1 MRARAGDPPRTMPQ
15 KILAGRAADPALRG
29 DLVQVKVDQ
38 VILTRAPARAYTEA
52 VAVGLKKSPLEVAIA
67 YDGTCIT
74 DAAWNASAAQGHHGA
89 VVPEMVAAGIQI
101 AKAGIGFPAPVHLER
116 FGSPARLALTDD
128 PRLAPLGGV
137 GMLVL
142 VVSPGQLGQALAQGS
157 VWLRP
162 PRSVQVLLSGFTRP
176 FVCAR
181 DVALELLRR
190 GIRDVVRRI
199 EEQHQAPVVLE
210 FSGASAKLLNVGERA
225 VLASVAPMLGASAG
239 IFLSDEKTETFLRDQ
254 RRSKAHRTL
263 FADQGA
269 PCDDAVTLDLG
280 TVDPLLIDENGV
292 VRPVRDLQ
300 GKPVHQAI
308 LGGDSG
314 TTLRD
319 LLAAAALLKSKRVPP
334 KLDFL
339 FAPPSRQAL
348 EVLAQDGSLADLVAT
363 GARVVEPD
371 RRVATGE
378 MYPVG
383 PGRSSIRTFDPEPL
397 APGFVSASAE
407 TLAYAVATGTIGDP
421 RAFKRPVRVTIPRVL
436 PTDDVLVTR
445 ERKAE
450 AAPKRDKPLAAPAP
464 IGWKGAETVPLSL
477 GLPADGAGPVAV
489 LVRNGDEARGVAG
502 RLAAL
507 GDRLRVVVGA
517 GIPSGVSSA
526 LAGAGVAVFATDVA
540 GVDALKTQP
549 TLAVPAPASWGEGFA
564 VTAGKGKVQLKWTAI
579 GPERQWVMTGTS
591 RPAARKLGS
600 QRGRH
605 PPRGGRA
612 EEKPRRDPHRVERRV
627 EPDVLRHHVH
637 DREEQGHAEERA
649 RVREQRFRER
659 HEAAERD
666 PEVEPE
672 ASAAHDHRVAGE
684 HQRPLGAL
692 MAVGGEHAP
701 EELFGPTPEQA
712 EERERADEH
721 QAAPKGEDRALP
733 ALHYLAMRSL
743 NMSCSVKNPKS
754 APKIVPMT
762 T

>member
-38 VILTRAPARAYTEA
+38 VILTRAPTRAYTEA
-52 VAVGLKKSPLEVAIA
+52 VAAGLKKSPLEVAIA
-67 YDGTCIT
+67 YDGACVT
-74 DAAWNASAAQGHHGA
+74 DAAWNSAAAAGHFAA
-89 VVPEMVAAGIQI
+89 VAPELLGAGIQI

-116 FGSPARLALTDD
+116 FGAPARLALTDD

-142 VVSPGQLGQALAQGS
+142 VVSPAQLGQALAQGS

-181 DVALELLRR
+181 DVALELFRR

-239 IFLSDEKTETFLRDQ
+239 IFLSDEKTESFLRDQ

-280 TVDPLLIDENGV
+280 TVDPLLIDEAGQ

-300 GKPVHQAI
+300 GKPIHQAI

-319 LLAAAALLKSKRVPP
+319 LLAAAALLKSKRVPT
-334 KLDFL
+334 KVDFL

-371 RRVATGE
+371 HRVATGE

-383 PGRSSIRTFDPEPL
+383 AGRSSLRTFDPEPL
-397 APGFVSASAE
+397 SPGFISASAE
-407 TLAYAVATGTIGDP
+407 TLAFAVATGAIGDP

-436 PTDDVLVTR
+436 PTDDVLVAR

-450 AAPKRDKPLAAPAP
+450 GAPKRDKPLAAPAP
-464 IGWKGAETVPLSL
+464 VGWKGSETLPISVA
-477 GLPADGAGPVAV
+477 LPAGGAQAVAV
-489 LVRNGDEARGVAG
+489 VARTADEALGVLG
-502 RLAAL
+502 RVASLE
-507 GDRLRVVVGA
+507 GRLRVLVGTN
-517 GIPSGVSSA
+517 IPMGVSSA
-526 LAGAGVAVFATDVA
+526 LAGAGVAVFAADAA
-540 GVDALKTQP
+540 GVAALASQA
-549 TLAVPAPASWGEGFA
+549 TLSVPAPSTWGDGFT
-564 VTAGKGKVQLKWTAI
+564 VPAGKAKVSLKWTAI
-579 GPERQWVMTGTS
+579 GPERQWVLTGTS
-591 RPAARKLGS
+591 RPATRK
-600 QRGRH
+600 
-605 PPRGGRA
+605 
-612 EEKPRRDPHRVERRV
+612 
-627 EPDVLRHHVH
+627 
-637 DREEQGHAEERA
+637 
-649 RVREQRFRER
+649 
-659 HEAAERD
+659 
-666 PEVEPE
+666 
-672 ASAAHDHRVAGE
+672 
-684 HQRPLGAL
+684 
-692 MAVGGEHAP
+692 
-701 EELFGPTPEQA
+701 
-712 EERERADEH
+712 
-721 QAAPKGEDRALP
+721 
-733 ALHYLAMRSL
+733 
-743 NMSCSVKNPKS
+743 
-754 APKIVPMT
+754 
-762 T
+762 